1 MYVCQKK
8 TVECD
13 LLGLFKYYRP
23 DDICIE
29 NFTLDE
35 TQPLGQWERKHV
47 STLTL
52 PVVVMQEEVVLSSQG
67 VSPTSATSSNGASPT
82 STASS
87 TAHVKEKKVW
97 SKKEQLSVC
106 RASEAEK
113 RAEAAKAEH
122 ARAVTEQKALF
133 AADKARRVGA
143 KAAAKAPAAAT
154 APKKARVEREESVP
168 FMRAPSPPDDWIDLT
183 NM

>member
-23 DDICIE
+23 DDIYID

-35 TQPLGQWERKHV
+35 TQPLGQWERKYV
-47 STLTL
+47 S
-52 PVVVMQEEVVLSSQG
+52 
-67 VSPTSATSSNGASPT
+67 TSATSSHGASPT
-82 STASS
+82 STAP
-87 TAHVKEKKVW
+87 VKEKEVPR
-97 SKKEQLSVC
+97 KKEQLSACHVT
-106 RASEAEK
+106 EAEK
-113 RAEAAKAEH
+113 RAEAAKAKH
-122 ARAVTEQKALF
+122 AILVAEQKALF